1 MNPGTAITGNPGIAT
16 IDSLRC
22 RCVWNG
28 ERCPHPATQED
39 GFCDWC
45 GVRTDEQL
53 MSNPNTILGPDGDFL
68 GLGGAGY
75 AHVDPDR
82 SPDACWMEPDR

>member
-1 MNPGTAITGNPGIAT
+1 MSAIPSNPGVAV

-22 RCVWNG
+22 RCVWNS

-45 GVRTDEQL
+45 GVRTPEQL
-53 MSNPNTILGPDGDFL
+53 MSNPNVLLSPTGEFL
-68 GLGGAGY
+68 GLGGGGY

-82 SPDACWMEPDR
+82 TPDACWMEP

>member
-1 MNPGTAITGNPGIAT
+1 MPECAGTAITGNPGIAT

-39 GFCDWC
+39 GWKI
-45 GVRTDEQL
+45 VLAQL
-53 MSNPNTILGPDGDFL
+53 IPAPPPAPAPPPPPA
-68 GLGGAGY
+68 GG
-75 AHVDPDR
+75 
-82 SPDACWMEPDR
+82 